1 MGGEEVEEWVRERV
15 RCGVLGNVPKL
26 SSAEPDIDNMNQ
38 RNISLSISLNILP
51 VQLLLSTART
61 SAPKESSNLVG
72 SKLCI
77 ACDVCVDV

>member
-1 MGGEEVEEWVRERV
+1 MGGEGVEEWVRERV

-38 RNISLSISLNILP
+38 RSISLNISP